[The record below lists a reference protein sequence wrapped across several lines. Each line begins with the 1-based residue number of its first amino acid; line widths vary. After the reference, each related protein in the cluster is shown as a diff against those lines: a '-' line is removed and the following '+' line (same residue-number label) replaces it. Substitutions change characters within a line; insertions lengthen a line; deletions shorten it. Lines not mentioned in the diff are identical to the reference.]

1 MKLKFSQVRELV
13 VSYLDNVLPSIY
25 FSEKRLVHTYSLDEY
40 LSRVQN
46 CGTVIIPMYFHF
58 QSQKEQFYHET
69 HIFPSEISELV
80 SLVS

>member
-13 VSYLDNVLPSIY
+13 VSYLDNSLPSIY
-25 FSEKRLVHTYSLDEY
+25 FPEKVLVHTYYLDEFP
-40 LSRVQN
+40 SPVQIF
-46 CGTVIIPMYFHF
+46 CIVIVPIYYNF
-58 QSQKEQFYHET
+58 QSQKEQFCHET